1 MSIEAHQI
9 YDIIGPDG
17 FRSLVAGFYERVAT
31 DDQLRP
37 LYPEEDLAPAERR
50 LRLFL
55 QQYFGGPTTY
65 SIERGHP
72 RLRAR
77 HMPFKIDQDARDRW
91 MQHMTASLDEQD
103 FPDEV
108 KSIMQEY
115 FEQGA
120 TFLMNHHPTA
130 GGMFTTTREND

>member
-1 MSIEAHQI
+1 MSIDADQI
-9 YDIIGPDG
+9 YDIIGPEG
-17 FRSLVAGFYERVAT
+17 FKSLVAGFYERVAT
-31 DDQLRP
+31 DDLLRP

-77 HMPFKIDQDARDRW
+77 HMPFKIDQAARDRW
-91 MQHMTASLDEQD
+91 MQHMGASLDEQD

-108 KSIMQEY
+108 KAIMRDY

-120 TFLMNHHPTA
+120 TFLMNHHPTE
-130 GGMFTTTREND
+130 GGMFTTKRENN

>member
-9 YDIIGPDG
+9 YDIIGAEG
-17 FRSLVAGFYERVAT
+17 FKSLVAGFYERVAT
-31 DDQLRP
+31 DDLLRP

-77 HMPFKIDQDARDRW
+77 HMPFKIDQAARDRW
-91 MQHMTASLDEQD
+91 MQHMAASLDEQD
-103 FPDEV
+103 FSDEV
-108 KSIMQEY
+108 KAIMHDY
-115 FEQGA
+115 FDKGA
-120 TFLMNHHPTA
+120 TFLMNHHPTQ
-130 GGMFTTTREND
+130 GGMFTIKREND